1 MRFAWKPA
9 KQDHRLKVGD
19 RYLKAGDE
27 IDLDADPKVPELVE
41 VKTKAPAQ
49 PKR

>member
-1 MRFAWKPA
+1 MRFVWKPA

-19 RYLKAGDE
+19 RYLNAGDE
-27 IDLDADPKVPELVE
+27 IEIEADPKIAELVE
-41 VKTKAPAQ
+41 IKVKAPAQ